1 MRKSGNGQAR
11 VSPVIRS
18 RRPLSSWPSW
28 REPTRQSSTAPHW
41 SLNAIEPTDT
51 TTTTKSLPASS
62 PSTRSM
68 LSPKRNTMP
77 IVELG
82 HVGLFTD
89 DLANLSDFYCEV
101 LGLFHTDGSVDAGI
115 IFLSSRPS
123 FEHHELV
130 LVQRRDG
137 EGPKG
142 RVNQVSWR
150 GDTLAGLLTVR
161 PKNLRSGAASQQQR

>member
-1 MRKSGNGQAR
+1 
-11 VSPVIRS
+11 
-18 RRPLSSWPSW
+18 
-28 REPTRQSSTAPHW
+28 
-41 SLNAIEPTDT
+41 
-51 TTTTKSLPASS
+51 
-62 PSTRSM
+62 
-68 LSPKRNTMP
+68 MP

-89 DLANLSDFYCEV
+89 DLANLSDFYREV

-150 GDTLAGLLTVR
+150 VDTLADLLT
-161 PKNLRSGAASQQQR
+161 LRQRIVGSGAAIQQEVTHGNAIAVYFYDPEGNRLEVYWQTGLDVPQPFLKPLALDKAESDVMSDLADIVGAPPNKNALSAHAGPGNS